1 MAEDVGVEPTD
12 SYNTVYGLANRCLT
26 VRPVLRREDSNNERF
41 SPRQLK
47 MRFTSFFMKKTSNKA
62 RVFSDGARLKIVR
75 YSFVL
80 RPPHEKQ
87 QVKQGDQR
95 LRRQTAGESVSQKI
109 QRRSEA

>member
-26 VRPVLRREDSNNERF
+26 VRPVLRRIPSNNERF
-41 SPRQLK
+41 PPRQLK
-47 MRFTSFFMKKTSNKA
+47 MRACSFFMKKTSSKA

-75 YSFVL
+75 RSFIH
-80 RPPHEKQ
+80 RSPHEKQ

-95 LRRQTAGESVSQKI
+95 LRRQTAGKSVSQKI